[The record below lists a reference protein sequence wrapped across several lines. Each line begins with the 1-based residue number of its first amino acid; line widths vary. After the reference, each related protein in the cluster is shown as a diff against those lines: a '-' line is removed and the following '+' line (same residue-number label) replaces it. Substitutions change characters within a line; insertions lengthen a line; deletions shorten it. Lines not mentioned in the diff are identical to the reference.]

1 MQTNLRI
8 RAFRATE
15 DFESCVKFYEGHKK
29 VLENHGITKV
39 TSSNNEWMQ
48 SDSVFVVVVETLD
61 GEKLYGGVRIHV
73 SSNTSGPLPIQS
85 ATGKL
90 DPKIHDVVKQY
101 AQYGAGELCGLWNSK
116 EVAGYGIG
124 SIFPIRAATSIT
136 NQIGLKSLFF
146 LCSPATL
153 RFNEWIGSRVIAEV
167 GNNGS
172 FYYPKL
178 DLIATAVV
186 LEDTINLPAAQPR
199 EKNKIRLLRENPKL
213 VGQEKSPFKN
223 LLLDVHYNLK
233 LGNANPLEFVQF
245 KQEVAEDKVYTA
257 I

>member
-1 MQTNLRI
+1 MQTKLRI

-15 DFESCVKFYEGHKK
+15 DFETCVKFYEGHKK

-39 TSSNNEWMQ
+39 TSSNNDWMH
-48 SDSVFVVVVETLD
+48 SESVFVVVVETLD
-61 GEKLYGGVRIHV
+61 GEKLYGGVRIHI
-73 SSNTSGPLPIQS
+73 SSNSSGPLPIQT

-90 DPKIHDVVKQY
+90 DPKIHDVVKDY
-101 AQYGAGELCGLWNSK
+101 ARSGTGELCGLWNSK

-153 RFNEWIGSRVIAEV
+153 RFNEWIGSRVISEI

-178 DLIATAVV
+178 DLIATAVI
-186 LEDTINLPAAQPR
+186 LEDSINLPAAQPR
-199 EKNKIRLLRENPKL
+199 EKNKIKFLRDNL
-213 VGQEKSPFKN
+213 ISVGQEKSPFKN
-223 LLLDVHYNLK
+223 ILLDVHYNLK
-233 LGNANPLEFVQF
+233 LKDANPLEFVQI
-245 KQEVAEDKVYTA
+245 KSNQVEEKVYSA